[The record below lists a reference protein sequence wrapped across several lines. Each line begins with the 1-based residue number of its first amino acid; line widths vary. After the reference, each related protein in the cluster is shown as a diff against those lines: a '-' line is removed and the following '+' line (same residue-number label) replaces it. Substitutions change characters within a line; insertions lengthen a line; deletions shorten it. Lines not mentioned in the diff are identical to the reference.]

1 MKKKKIN
8 LKIIVSILIV
18 VIFYQFLS
26 LILSNAPLSRHP
38 VDKLVYNLEHSDEIS
53 KYVILGDSIT
63 RDVLNRYKGNDKK
76 IINLTVDEPA
86 GVLGSYF
93 LLNRYLHKNN
103 LESEIKHVFFA
114 GTPEF
119 FINLQKGHSL
129 RNELY
134 LNTIFKNENE
144 VKLLNKLNILPKS
157 YNKIEKIKNYFNFNK
172 NILQPIYGLLKND
185 KNTILTNGY
194 NIDNEKIIRYSEQN
208 LIGQKILDKRSNV
221 DFFISKEDIFVL
233 NKLCELSNNY
243 KFKLHIILA
252 PTQSSVYK
260 NWKNNGK
267 IQKLINIFTKNNLLT
282 CESLLF
288 VDLNNIKSFPDYAF
302 RDKYHLKILNWS
314 KLYVKILYGYIDE
327 F

>member
-8 LKIIVSILIV
+8 LKIIISILIV
-18 VIFYQFLS
+18 VLFYQFLS

-38 VDKLVYNLEHSDEIS
+38 VDKLVYNLNYSNEIS
-53 KYVILGDSIT
+53 KYIILGDSIT
-63 RDVLNRYKGNDKK
+63 RDVLNRYKGNNKK
-76 IINLTVDEPA
+76 IVNLTVDEPS

-93 LLNRYLHKNN
+93 LLSRYLLKNDLKN
-103 LESEIKHVFFA
+103 ETKHVFIA

-119 FINLQKGHSL
+119 FINLQLGHSL
-129 RNELY
+129 RNEVY
-134 LNTIFKNENE
+134 LNSIFKNENE

-157 YNKIEKIKNYFNFNK
+157 YNKIEKIKNYFNFNR

-194 NIDNEKIIRYSEQN
+194 NIDKEKIILHSKQN

-221 DFFISKEDIFVL
+221 DFFISKENIFVL
-233 NKLCELSNNY
+233 NKLCELSNIN

-252 PTQSSVYK
+252 PTQSSVYE
-260 NWKNNGK
+260 NWINNGK
-267 IQKLINIFTKNNLLT
+267 IQKLSNIFAKNNLLT
-282 CESLLF
+282 CDSLSF
-288 VDLNNIKSFPDYAF
+288 VDLNNIRSFPDHAF
-302 RDKYHLKILNWS
+302 RDKYHLKILDWS
-314 KLYVKILYGYIDE
+314 KLYVRMLYNYIEE